1 MGGGEDEDN
10 NKPLARTLMQYEE
23 ADNAGFGGFKQESSS
38 ANKKWLIA
46 AQVIDVNGSKV
57 LIAVDSQMSVLLYD
71 VL

>member
-1 MGGGEDEDN
+1 
-10 NKPLARTLMQYEE
+10 MQYEE

-57 LIAVDSQMSVLLYD
+57 LIAVDSQMSLLLYD